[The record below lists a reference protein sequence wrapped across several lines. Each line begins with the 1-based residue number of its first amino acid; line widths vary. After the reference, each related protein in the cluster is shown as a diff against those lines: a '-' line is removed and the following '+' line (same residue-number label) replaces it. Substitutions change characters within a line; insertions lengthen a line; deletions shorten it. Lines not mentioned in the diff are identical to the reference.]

1 LIVTSGVR
9 LKVLGGFDL
18 RVDGQEGP
26 PLPRKTR
33 ALLTVL
39 AMDRG
44 RPVGRE
50 WLGELLWP
58 GSGPRQ
64 VSGSLRE
71 ALYQLRRPLRD
82 RGVVVAH
89 DGCLALGDRVATD
102 LEDFNRPTV
111 SSDLASLRS
120 AANAYAGPLL
130 AGFPPLEDDF
140 NAWLSAS
147 RTQLEDR
154 ALAIMARIGD
164 LCAAAGDAAGAM
176 AAAER
181 MFAIDPLREDIH
193 WRLLESCAAAG
204 RRADALRH
212 YATIV
217 EALKRGLDTV
227 PGAQTRAIVQR
238 LRGEMDP
245 AAAAPLPHPQ
255 PTPRGSPPSI
265 AVLPFTQ
272 LGDEAVPSHL
282 ADGILVDTVCQLAG
296 LREVQVIS
304 HGSTLAYR
312 GAGIDLRQ
320 AGRELGARYVVR
332 GAMRRRGNA
341 LRLTTELA
349 DAATGAVVWA
359 RTHDTTATLDFADQD
374 RLVAQIVNTLAPRVQ
389 ELELRRIRGKR
400 PESLT
405 TYERVLLA
413 REHLMTLRRDEYEQ
427 ARILLTAA
435 IAAEPTYGEA
445 YALLA
450 DYHGIALTQGWLG
463 DRAGTI
469 RLVGDLTRKAL
480 DLDRDNCR
488 ALMFQAHRRSLLHRD
503 FDDAMRL
510 FDQALGLW
518 PGSAHTWAWSSYTW
532 AYVGQPHEAIRRVE
546 RAMELSPRD
555 REAHQFHSA
564 MCVAHYVGGNFAE
577 AADWGQRA
585 ADDPAVLRA
594 TLRWTAAS
602 LVAAGDMAKA
612 RQVMQRAMRE
622 MPGQTV
628 ADVVRNSPL
637 QDEAVRRAYG
647 AHLEAAGFPPTPS
660 KSAALAS

>member
-1 LIVTSGVR
+1 VNIESLRGQLIVTSAMR
-9 LKVLGGFDL
+9 LNILGGFDL
-18 RVDGQEGP
+18 QVDGQEGP
-26 PLPRKTR
+26 PLPKKTR
-33 ALLTVL
+33 ALLAVL
-39 AMDRG
+39 AVERG
-44 RPVGRE
+44 RPIERE

-64 VSGSLRE
+64 ISGSLRE
-71 ALYQLRRPLRD
+71 ALYRLRRPLRD

-89 DGCLALGDRVATD
+89 DGCLALGDGVATD
-102 LEDFNRPTV
+102 LEDFDRYTAK
-111 SSDLASLRS
+111 SDLAGLRS
-120 AANAYAGPLL
+120 AARAYSGPLL
-130 AGFPPLEDDF
+130 AGFPVLADDF
-140 NAWLSAS
+140 NAWLEAS
-147 RTQLEDR
+147 RAQLEKK
-154 ALAIMARIGD
+154 ALAVLARIGD

-204 RRADALRH
+204 RRAEALRH

-227 PGAQTRAIVQR
+227 PGAQTRAIVRR

-245 AAAAPLPHPQ
+245 AAAAPIPLPE

-312 GAGIDLRQ
+312 DPGIDLRQ

-389 ELELRRIRGKR
+389 ELELLRIRGKR
-400 PESLT
+400 PGSLT
-405 TYERVLLA
+405 IYERVLLA
-413 REHLMTLRRDEYEQ
+413 REHLQHLHRENFD
-427 ARILLTAA
+427 AAKALLDDVVC
-435 IAAEPTYGEA
+435 AEPDYA
-445 YALLA
+445 DAHALLA
-450 DYHGIALTQGWLG
+450 DWHTLSLTQGWLK
-463 DRAGTI
+463 DRRSAVEATEAEAH
-469 RLVGDLTRKAL
+469 RALAL
-480 DLDRDNCR
+480 DAENCR
-488 ALMFQAHRRSLLHRD
+488 ALMFHAHRRALLHRD
-503 FDDAMRL
+503 IEGAMAL
-510 FDQALGLW
+510 FDRGTGSW
-518 PGSAHTWAWSSYTW
+518 PGSAHMWLWSSYTW
-532 AYVGQPHEAIRRVE
+532 SYAGEAHEAVRRVN
-546 RAMELSPRD
+546 RALELSPRD
-555 REAHQFHSA
+555 RDAHDFFSTL
-564 MCVAHYVGGNFAE
+564 CVAHYTAGDYDTAAQWGLKAIAEPSYLRVG
-577 AADWGQRA
+577 
-585 ADDPAVLRA
+585 
-594 TLRWTAAS
+594 LRWTAAS
-602 LVAAGDMAKA
+602 LAASGQTERALEIA
-612 RQVMQRAMRE
+612 QRAIRE
-622 MPGQTV
+622 LPGQRV
-628 ADVVRNSPL
+628 RDVVGNSPFR
-637 QDEAVRRAYG
+637 DAWRREAYG
-647 AHLEAAGFPPTPS
+647 RHLILAGMPE
-660 KSAALAS
+660 

>member
-1 LIVTSGVR
+1 MTSGVR
-9 LKVLGGFDL
+9 LNVLGGFDL

-89 DGCLALGDRVATD
+89 DGCLALGDGVATD
-102 LEDFNRPTV
+102 LEEFNRHIA
-111 SSDLASLRS
+111 SSNLASLRS
-120 AANAYAGPLL
+120 AAEAYAGPLL

-140 NAWLSAS
+140 DAWLSAS
-147 RTQLEDR
+147 RAQLEDR

-164 LCAAAGDAAGAM
+164 LSTAAGDAAGAM

-181 MFAIDPLREDIH
+181 MFAIDPLREDVH

-227 PGAQTRAIVQR
+227 PGARTRAIVQR

-312 GAGIDLRQ
+312 DPGIDLRQ

-374 RLVAQIVNTLAPRVQ
+374 RLVAQIVNTLAPRVGEQ
-389 ELELRRIRGKR
+389 ELRRVRGQR
-400 PESLT
+400 PETLS
-405 TYERVLLA
+405 TYDKVLLA
-413 REHLMTLRRDEYEQ
+413 RACMLERTRESYDKAKSLIDEATRLEPSYSEAHALAADWHGFSIAEGFAVDRDLAVSELLRLVTHALSLDAGNVR
-427 ARILLTAA
+427 AL
-435 IAAEPTYGEA
+435 TYGA
-445 YALLA
+445 
-450 DYHGIALTQGWLG
+450 HW
-463 DRAGTI
+463 
-469 RLVGDLTRKAL
+469 KAL
-480 DLDRDNCR
+480 MHRDYGGAQEMFGR
-488 ALMFQAHRRSLLHRD
+488 ALELVPHYAPAWL
-503 FDDAMRL
+503 
-510 FDQALGLW
+510 
-518 PGSAHTWAWSSYTW
+518 WSSYTW
-532 AYVGQPHEAIRRVE
+532 AYAGSGQ
-546 RAMELSPRD
+546 
-555 REAHQFHSA
+555 
-564 MCVAHYVGGNFAE
+564 
-577 AADWGQRA
+577 
-585 ADDPAVLRA
+585 
-594 TLRWTAAS
+594 
-602 LVAAGDMAKA
+602 
-612 RQVMQRAMRE
+612 
-622 MPGQTV
+622 
-628 ADVVRNSPL
+628 
-637 QDEAVRRAYG
+637 EAVRRAARALELSPVDRHAHDFYSALCVSHYAAGEHDAAANWGLRALASPPVLLATYRWTAVALVAAGRQRDASNVVRAALPLMPQYRVGRSIRHSPFADDAQRAAYG
-647 AHLEAAGFPPTPS
+647 RHLLAAGFP
-660 KSAALAS
+660 A